1 MIRRTKDSP
10 GIGLNIPSKS
20 ETVLSVPLSP
30 LQRSLYLRILTGADI
45 WQLPLEAS
53 GTAHIQE
60 DGFLSEQV
68 AVEKPCS
75 GAGDAVSEGSAETFG
90 PGKYRVT
97 GNILMELRK
106 VSPRVPLSFCA

>member
-10 GIGLNIPSKS
+10 GIGLDIPPKT

-30 LQRSLYLRILTGADI
+30 VQRSLYLRILTGAEI
-45 WQLPLEAS
+45 WQLPAAS
-53 GTAHIQE
+53 GKSHIQE
-60 DGFLSEQV
+60 DGPLSEKV
-68 AVEKPCS
+68 AVGRSCS
-75 GAGDAVSEGSAETFG
+75 GAGDAMSEGSAETFG

-106 VSPRVPLSFCA
+106 VSPRDPLSFCA